1 MISLN
6 KKIDSERSKEAV
18 KNIALSLVGKAVSVL
33 CSLLIVPLTINYVNP
48 TQYGIWLTLSSIIAW
63 VGFFDLGMGNGFR
76 NKFAEA
82 KAKGDLLLAR
92 KYLSTT
98 YFSISS
104 IVLAVGVIGVIC
116 NCFIDW
122 STVLN
127 IEPIYSEE
135 LSKVFLIIFGFFCLN
150 MIASI
155 AGTLLVADQKPGIQG
170 IIGSLGNFISLVV
183 IYILTKV
190 SQGSLINLAL
200 YFAGIP
206 CIVWIV
212 ASLYFYVFTPY
223 KEIMPS
229 IKYYDS
235 SLLKDIIGLGF
246 QFFIIYLCM
255 ILIFQIVNIV
265 ISREIGP
272 EAVTE
277 YNVAYKYFSV
287 SHMIIMIIVNP
298 FWSAFTDAFQKKD
311 YEWMRNVKKKLE
323 IIWLLSNIAVIA
335 MLVISAPVYNF
346 WIGND
351 VTISFSV
358 SLMLALF
365 VISDNLAAAYISMI
379 NGIGYIKIQLYIY
392 ISIAIVSWPLMVWGG
407 RMYGIVGVLAVPT
420 LCTTTQTIFAYIQ
433 LEKILNKKAEG
444 LWIK

>member
-1 MISLN
+1 MIFLN

-18 KNIALSLVGKAVSVL
+18 KNIALSLVGKAVSVF

-82 KAKGDLLLAR
+82 KAKGDVLLAR

-98 YFSISS
+98 YFAISS
-104 IVLAVGVIGVIC
+104 IVFVIGIIGSVC

-122 STVLN
+122 SSVLK
-127 IEPIYSEE
+127 IDPIYSEE
-135 LSKVFLIIFGFFCLN
+135 LSKVFLVLFGFFCLN
-150 MIASI
+150 MVASI
-155 AGTLLVADQKPGIQG
+155 AGTLLVADQKPGIQS
-170 IIGSLGNFISLVV
+170 IIGCLGNFISLVV
-183 IYILTKV
+183 IFLLTKV

-223 KEIMPS
+223 KKIMPS
-229 IKYYDS
+229 IEYYDA

-255 ILIFQIVNIV
+255 ILIFQLVNIV

-272 EAVTE
+272 DAVTE
-277 YNVAYKYFSV
+277 YNIAHKYFSV

-298 FWSAFTDAFQKKD
+298 FWSAFTDAYQKKD

-323 IIWLLSNIAVIA
+323 TIWLLSNIAVVT
-335 MLVISAPVYNF
+335 MLAISEPVYDF

-351 VTISFSV
+351 VTISFSL

-365 VISDNLAAAYISMI
+365 VIADNLAAAYISMI
-379 NGIGYIKIQLYIY
+379 NGIGYIKIQLFIY
-392 ISIAIVSWPLMVWGG
+392 ISIAIVSWPLMVWGV
-407 RMYGIVGVLAVPT
+407 RMYGIIGVLAVPT
-420 LCTTTQTIFAYIQ
+420 LCTTLQTLFAYIQ
-433 LEKILNKKAEG
+433 LEKILNKSAQG
-444 LWIK
+444 LWGK